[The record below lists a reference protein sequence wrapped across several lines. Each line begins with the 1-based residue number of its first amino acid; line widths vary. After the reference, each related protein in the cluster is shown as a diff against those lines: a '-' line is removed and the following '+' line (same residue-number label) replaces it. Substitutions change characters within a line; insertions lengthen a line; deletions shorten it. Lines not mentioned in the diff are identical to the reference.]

1 MGRRRAHRGTGVVT
15 RRVAELLLE
24 LAARRWPAEVR
35 DDLRRE
41 WAAELHALAESGRW
55 TTMVG
60 FAASLAVSRAGAPIV
75 DRTVMHGRAGR
86 TVAALLLSPIACVG
100 IVALGVLALF
110 SVDSLLVR
118 ASWVERAQRPIWAA
132 FTIVLAVV
140 LAVFAARW
148 ARHNAL
154 GGPLRIAL
162 GVVLPVGTAVIL
174 FVYVVNFRYVVNA
187 EGLADAVP
195 GLLLWLAGLTLA
207 LWAAA
212 SLAARGRVR
221 AAWWVGVLGALV
233 AADLAVI
240 LVIVDAYPAGFGA
253 GPTIEARERVDPIS
267 APLWLFACWTDWN
280 FGLPRPIEWEIFLIT
295 NRVLIEPM
303 LYLACTPYALAYT
316 IRAARF
322 APTAPVALVQTR
334 SDTGWTYKA
343 SGKPHRGTRSAN
355 G

>member
-1 MGRRRAHRGTGVVT
+1 MVT
-15 RRVAELLLE
+15 RRAAELLLE

-41 WAAELHALAESGRW
+41 WAAELHVLAETGRW

-60 FAASLAVSRAGAPIV
+60 FAASLAVSRAGAPLV
-75 DRTVMHGRAGR
+75 DRTLMRGRTGR

-100 IVALGVLALF
+100 IVAVGALVMF
-110 SVDSLLVR
+110 PVHNWLMFR
-118 ASWVERAQRPIWAA
+118 AGWAERAQKPIW
-132 FTIVLAVV
+132 TTVVIVLAVV

-148 ARHNAL
+148 ARYTAL
-154 GGPLRIAL
+154 ASPLRIAL
-162 GVVLPVGTAVIL
+162 GVVIPLGAAVIL
-174 FVYVVNFRYVVNA
+174 FVRVTSP
-187 EGLADAVP
+187 ESLAGAVP

-212 SLAARGRVR
+212 SLAARGRLR

-240 LVIVDAYPAGFGA
+240 LPVVDTYPGGIGA
-253 GPTIEARERVDPIS
+253 GPVIEARERVDPIS

-280 FGLPRPIEWEIFLIT
+280 FGLPRPIQWEIFLIT
-295 NRVLIEPM
+295 NRVLVEPM
-303 LYLACTPYALAYT
+303 LYLACMPYALAYT

-322 APTAPVALVQTR
+322 APAALGATR
-334 SDTGWTYKA
+334 SATGWT
-343 SGKPHRGTRSAN
+343 STSSRKPNPGTRAAN